1 MAISM
6 QDVRSFKS
14 SRNRVALLGALYDM
28 DPKIRQ
34 AAVIALIE
42 LADPRD
48 VDSVKQ
54 YLLVEYDLHI
64 LGKVL
69 PIVQQAKLYDEPE
82 FLDKLMLRIFNVS
95 KVADQNSGNVSSSK
109 RPETSVDND
118 QISHKANLI
127 KVKRL
132 FGGFLIVLSL
142 VLLSTSISSSADIR
156 WVYILLALL
165 SGAMAIVIFSRG
177 KSPKNADVT
186 VIKKELPPMESD
198 EVNKDHFTRLFHP
211 RDIFAMAI
219 LYEGKIPDNKA
230 VTPSM
235 IAREVVTALHQENKY
250 IDDRLSFHAV
260 IKMQRVE
267 DYKFFGSEDYNPGS
281 DLDDLLRSCM
291 DEVRQMVITD
301 DPLIEKVAAQ
311 MSRVKVRTSTLGVV
325 WVGMYISMI

>member
-1 MAISM
+1 MAISI
-6 QDVRSFKS
+6 QDVHSFKS
-14 SRNRVALLGALYDM
+14 SRNRIALLGALYDM

-42 LADPRD
+42 LEDPRD
-48 VDSVKQ
+48 VDAVKQ

-64 LGKVL
+64 LGQVL

-82 FLDKLMLRIFNVS
+82 FLDKLMLRIFDVS
-95 KVADQNSGNVSSSK
+95 KVVDQNSGNVSSSK
-109 RPETSVDND
+109 QPETSVEHD

-132 FGGFLIVLSL
+132 FGGLLFMLSFVFLS
-142 VLLSTSISSSADIR
+142 SSISSSADIR
-156 WVYILLALL
+156 WIFILFGLL
-165 SGAMAIVIFSRG
+165 SGVMAIGLFTRG
-177 KSPKNADVT
+177 KTARNADVT
-186 VIKKELPPMESD
+186 VIKKDLPPIESD
-198 EVNKDHFTRLFHP
+198 EVKKEHFTRLFHP

-219 LYEGKIPDNKA
+219 LYEGKIPDNEA

-250 IDDRLSFHAV
+250 TDDRLSFHAV

-281 DLDDLLRSCM
+281 DLDDLLRRCM

-311 MSRVKVRTSTLGVV
+311 MSKVKVRTSTLGVV